1 MSDHDALFK
10 ILIIGDMGVGKS
22 CILLRFSEN
31 QFNVSHVS
39 TIGVDFKIKNMEKK
53 GKKVKLQIW
62 DTAGQERFRTITTS
76 YYKGAQGVIMVYDI
90 TQRKSF
96 ENLNLWL
103 NDVKQY
109 ADPNVSLILVGNK
122 VDLEDQR
129 QVTESEANEWAQRVG
144 IHTCLQTSA
153 KDSVNVDQAFEKMV
167 DGIFEHSFENS
178 LTNKTNSTVKI
189 NDQQQVVKK
198 PSKRCLIL

>member
-1 MSDHDALFK
+1 
-10 ILIIGDMGVGKS
+10 
-22 CILLRFSEN
+22 
-31 QFNVSHVS
+31 
-39 TIGVDFKIKNMEKK
+39 MEKK

-129 QVTESEANEWAQRVG
+129 QVTESEANEWAKRVG
-144 IHTCLQTSA
+144 IQTCLQTSA
-153 KDSVNVDQAFEKMV
+153 KDSVNVDQAFEKVCFVWSVCVCV
-167 DGIFEHSFENS
+167 DIYIYIYIG
-178 LTNKTNSTVKI
+178 
-189 NDQQQVVKK
+189 
-198 PSKRCLIL
+198 